1 MYFTAIHQY
10 GYNFCETDMYVNV
23 CRGVFRTQSNIF
35 DGKSQKSFTIDV
47 RLDSKYYSGI
57 GFTAEKVYGIIIYLI

>member
-1 MYFTAIHQY
+1 MYAEVY
-10 GYNFCETDMYVNV
+10 LEPS
-23 CRGVFRTQSNIF
+23 RTFLMELSLR
-35 DGKSQKSFTIDV
+35 KSQKSFTIDV